1 MLFCDLASLSLILF
15 ALTGIYLWWRL
26 ARRRFWGYVCL
37 AVSWGYTGV
46 TIAYLMYSK

>member
-1 MLFCDLASLSLILF
+1 VLLYDLASLSLILF
-15 ALTGIYLWWRL
+15 GLTGIYLWWRL